1 MLNIWPIAG
10 FEKATVGY
18 LTAVTPQTRIKQAA
32 NESVDK
38 VCASTSFSREGKN
51 SGNSIENFQIEN
63 TFLTETENF
72 CHNYVRG
79 QTTNQLIQL
88 KLSG

>member
-51 SGNSIENFQIEN
+51 SGNSIDIF
-63 TFLTETENF
+63 F
-72 CHNYVRG
+72 CKTLLRLKLKIFVNYVRG